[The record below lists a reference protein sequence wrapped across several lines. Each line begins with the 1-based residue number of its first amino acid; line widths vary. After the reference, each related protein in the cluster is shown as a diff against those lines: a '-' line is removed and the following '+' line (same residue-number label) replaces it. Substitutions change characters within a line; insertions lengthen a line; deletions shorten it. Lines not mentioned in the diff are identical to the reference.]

1 MTQIAQMKAFQQ
13 YPELHRNL
21 FCETFPVLSVQE
33 PWASLIVGGWKPM
46 ENRTWPPSPSQ
57 LRPGDW
63 LCVHASKKLDMPKNP
78 AAREEDWLWMRDKAA
93 DEAHRREAQEMQAV
107 AKASMARDY
116 RLRLGNEAKGK
127 SDDEVIRLYREK
139 EIAAGRTP

>member
-1 MTQIAQMKAFQQ
+1 MKEYLAGV
-13 YPELHRNL
+13 
-21 FCETFPVLSVQE
+21 CVLGLLVS
-33 PWASLIVGGWKPM
+33 I
-46 ENRTWPPSPSQ
+46 
-57 LRPGDW
+57 
-63 LCVHASKKLDMPKNP
+63 
-78 AAREEDWLWMRDKAA
+78 AARSADDSSVAAALERERAQAAARDKAA

>member
-1 MTQIAQMKAFQQ
+1 MKEYLAGV
-13 YPELHRNL
+13 
-21 FCETFPVLSVQE
+21 CVLGLLVS
-33 PWASLIVGGWKPM
+33 I
-46 ENRTWPPSPSQ
+46 
-57 LRPGDW
+57 
-63 LCVHASKKLDMPKNP
+63 
-78 AAREEDWLWMRDKAA
+78 AARSADDSSVAAALERERAQAAARDKAA

-116 RLRLGNEAKGK
+116 RLRLVNEAKGK

>member
-1 MTQIAQMKAFQQ
+1 MNRYLAGCFVLGLTVSSVAGAADGLSAAEAALERERAQ
-13 YPELHRNL
+13 
-21 FCETFPVLSVQE
+21 
-33 PWASLIVGGWKPM
+33 
-46 ENRTWPPSPSQ
+46 
-57 LRPGDW
+57 
-63 LCVHASKKLDMPKNP
+63 
-78 AAREEDWLWMRDKAA
+78 AAARDKAA
-93 DEAHRREAQEMQAV
+93 DEAHRREGREMQAV

>member
-1 MTQIAQMKAFQQ
+1 MNRYLAGCFVLGLAVSTVSIAADG
-13 YPELHRNL
+13 
-21 FCETFPVLSVQE
+21 S
-33 PWASLIVGGWKPM
+33 S
-46 ENRTWPPSPSQ
+46 
-57 LRPGDW
+57 
-63 LCVHASKKLDMPKNP
+63 
-78 AAREEDWLWMRDKAA
+78 AAEAALERERARAAARDKAA
-93 DEAHRREAQEMQAV
+93 DEAHRREAREMQAV

>member
-1 MTQIAQMKAFQQ
+1 MKMYLAVVCVAGLLVSMT
-13 YPELHRNL
+13 
-21 FCETFPVLSVQE
+21 TLSAE
-33 PWASLIVGGWKPM
+33 DS
-46 ENRTWPPSPSQ
+46 S
-57 LRPGDW
+57 
-63 LCVHASKKLDMPKNP
+63 
-78 AAREEDWLWMRDKAA
+78 AAAAALERERVRAAARDKAA

>member
-1 MTQIAQMKAFQQ
+1 
-13 YPELHRNL
+13 
-21 FCETFPVLSVQE
+21 
-33 PWASLIVGGWKPM
+33 
-46 ENRTWPPSPSQ
+46 
-57 LRPGDW
+57 
-63 LCVHASKKLDMPKNP
+63 
-78 AAREEDWLWMRDKAA
+78 
-93 DEAHRREAQEMQAV
+93 MQAV